1 MQTGLPV
8 EVDLEALKRQK
19 TLGGAIALC
28 AGLAGFELDKQ
39 LSSRLKVDKSQLS
52 RWQSNS
58 EGIMWPKLD
67 LVMDVCGN
75 DAPVLWQLHQRG
87 YDLHSLH
94 KLESATERENRIL
107 RGQVAALKSL
117 LMSAGVSQ

>member
-8 EVDLEALKRQK
+8 EVDYESVKRQK

-39 LSSRLKVDKSQLS
+39 LSSLLKVDKSQLS
-52 RWQSNS
+52 RWQSNR
-58 EGIMWPKLD
+58 EGIMWSKLD
-67 LVMDVCGN
+67 MVMDVCGN

-94 KLESATERENRIL
+94 KLESAIEKENRML
-107 RGQVAALKSL
+107 RQENAALRRVML
-117 LMSAGVSQ
+117 GVVA

>member
-1 MQTGLPV
+1 MTMQIGLPV
-8 EVDLEALKRQK
+8 AVDLDAVMRQK

-28 AGLAGFELDKQ
+28 AGFAGFELDKQ
-39 LSSRLKVDKSQLS
+39 LSSKLKVDKSQLS
-52 RWQSNS
+52 RWQGNT

-75 DAPVLWQLHQRG
+75 DAPAMWMLHQRG

-94 KLESATERENRIL
+94 KLESATEKENRLL
-107 RGQVAALKSL
+107 REENKALRRVLSGAA
-117 LMSAGVSQ
+117 A

>member
-107 RGQVAALKSL
+107 RGHVAALKSL
-117 LMSAGVSQ
+117 LMPAGVSQ

>member
-1 MQTGLPV
+1 MQTSLPV
-8 EVDLEALKRQK
+8 EVDYEAVKRQK

-39 LSSRLKVDKSQLS
+39 LSSLLKVDKSQLS

-94 KLESATERENRIL
+94 KLESATEKENRML
-107 RGQVAALKSL
+107 RQENAALRRVML
-117 LMSAGVSQ
+117 GAVA

>member
-8 EVDLEALKRQK
+8 EVDLEAVKRQK

-94 KLESATERENRIL
+94 KLESATEKENRIL

-117 LMSAGVSQ
+117 LMPAGAKA

>member
-8 EVDLEALKRQK
+8 EVDFEAVKRQK
-19 TLGGAIALC
+19 SLGGAIALC

-94 KLESATERENRIL
+94 KLESATEKENRML
-107 RGQVAALKSL
+107 RQENAALRRVML
-117 LMSAGVSQ
+117 GAVA

>member
-8 EVDLEALKRQK
+8 EVDLEAVKRQK

-94 KLESATERENRIL
+94 KLESATEKENRIL

-117 LMSAGVSQ
+117 LMPAGVSQ

>member
-8 EVDLEALKRQK
+8 EVDFEAVKRQK

-39 LSSRLKVDKSQLS
+39 LSGLLKVDKSQLS

-117 LMSAGVSQ
+117 LMPTGAQA